1 MPPTMPRRKQEW
13 GLATVSDITAKDIQ
27 KLRQDAGVGMMDAK
41 KALTDAD
48 GDYEKAYELLRE
60 RGQAKIAKR
69 ADREASDGTIGSYI
83 HIQNDRPV
91 IGVLVEL
98 SCETD
103 FVAKSEEFRKAADD
117 IAMHVGAFAPE
128 WVTRDQVDEDALAR
142 EKELIARQAESEGK
156 PADVVERIV
165 EGRLESW
172 YAENVLYDQKFV
184 NPDVYEGT
192 IGDMVSEL
200 ATKMGENI
208 YVRKMARVAVG
219 A

>member
-1 MPPTMPRRKQEW
+1 
-13 GLATVSDITAKDIQ
+13 
-27 KLRQDAGVGMMDAK
+27 
-41 KALTDAD
+41 
-48 GDYEKAYELLRE
+48 
-60 RGQAKIAKR
+60 
-69 ADREASDGTIGSYI
+69 
-83 HIQNDRPV
+83 
-91 IGVLVEL
+91 
-98 SCETD
+98 
-103 FVAKSEEFRKAADD
+103 AKSEEFRKTADD

>member
-1 MPPTMPRRKQEW
+1 
-13 GLATVSDITAKDIQ
+13 VSEVTAKDIQ

-48 GDYEKAYELLRE
+48 GDFDVAYELLRE
-60 RGQAKIAKR
+60 RGQAKMAKR
-69 ADREASDGTIGSYI
+69 ADREASEGTIGSYI
-83 HIQNDRPV
+83 HVQNDRPV

-103 FVAKSEEFRKAADD
+103 FVAKSDEFKKTADD
-117 IAMHVGAFAPE
+117 IAMHVGAFSPE
-128 WVTRDQVDEDALAR
+128 WVTREEVDENALSR
-142 EKELIARQAESEGK
+142 EREIIARQAESEGR

-184 NPDVYEGT
+184 NPEVYEGT
-192 IGDMVSEL
+192 IGDMVGDL

-208 YVRKMARVAVG
+208 SVRKVARVAVG